1 MRPAL
6 QIHFQLLASP
16 EAAAV
21 SRKTVQ
27 VTKVWEEL
35 ATESLHGPLAKHER
49 KCGKRHH
56 GFAGMT
62 EEMCRRRCTWSRVGG
77 TTVKCGAGV
86 RPLLQYRSI

>member
-27 VTKVWEEL
+27 VTVVWEEL

-56 GFAGMT
+56 GLAGD
-62 EEMCRRRCTWSRVGG
+62 RRNVLATLYVESRWWNYGRVWGW
-77 TTVKCGAGV
+77 CEA
-86 RPLLQYRSI
+86 IA